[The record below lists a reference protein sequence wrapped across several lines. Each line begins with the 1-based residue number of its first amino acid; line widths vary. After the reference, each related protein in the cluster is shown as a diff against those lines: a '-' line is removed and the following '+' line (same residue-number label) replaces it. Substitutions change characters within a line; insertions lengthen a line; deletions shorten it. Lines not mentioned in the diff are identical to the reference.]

1 MRHLSS
7 LWAMMTNFLC
17 PALEEELGPVSE
29 RHRQFISVCE
39 LARLDFH
46 IAPFRGHSLGRKK
59 LPRVDFAKAFVAK
72 AVYNLP
78 TTEALIDYL
87 KADKTLRRLCGW
99 ERAGQVPSEPTF
111 SRAFAEFADK
121 DVGGQTFEA
130 MVKEHCKEK
139 LAGHISRDSTAI
151 EAREKAA
158 KKPKPEVA
166 QTPKR
171 RRGRPKK
178 GEQIEP
184 KPPKRLELQSAR
196 SVQENL
202 ADLATACERV
212 NSSLKDSYGGRHVRV
227 RGDSK
232 VKPHVTFGLIAICA
246 TQLLRLLE

>member
-7 LWAMMTNFLC
+7 LWAMMTSFLC

-39 LARLDFH
+39 LAPLDFH
-46 IAPFRGHSLGRKK
+46 TAPFRGHRLGRKK

-158 KKPKPEVA
+158 KKPKPEGA
-166 QTPKR
+166 QALKR
-171 RRGRPKK
+171 KRGRPKK